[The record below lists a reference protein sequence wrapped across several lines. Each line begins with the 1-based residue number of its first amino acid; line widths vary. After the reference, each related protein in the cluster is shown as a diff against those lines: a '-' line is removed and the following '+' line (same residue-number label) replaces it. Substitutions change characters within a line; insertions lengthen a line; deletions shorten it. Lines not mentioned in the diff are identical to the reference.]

1 MNIEK
6 SGVSMFGAPVGG
18 AQSADLVRLRLSELW
33 PWYLAAAERKGE
45 ATLRADRTAWRRLT
59 LFCGDCRALEL
70 TREQARDWVAE
81 MIESGLDGISRGL
94 YVASCRR
101 ILKLLEV
108 FHTELVGAA
117 LPLAPGLEAEASGS
131 RPPVALNSRGGWPEL
146 CWKVAT
152 DFMLSRNLQA
162 GAAKLSD
169 MWDLYKC
176 LNSSMSKEWRKFKGD
191 AWADLV
197 AVAGDVPALELRAEH
212 VAECLG
218 RLSPKEWRRHHLTVW
233 REVWN
238 DTARRLGVGLAWKD
252 TPISTFAIK
261 LVAATDD

>member
-6 SGVSMFGAPVGG
+6 SAVSMFGAPGGG
-18 AQSADLVRLRLSELW
+18 AESLALSRLRLSELW
-33 PWYLAAAERKGE
+33 PWYLAATERKGE

-81 MIESGLDGISRGL
+81 MMEAGLDGISRGL

-108 FHTELVGAA
+108 FHPELVGAA
-117 LPLAPGLEAEASGS
+117 LPLAPGLEAEASGR
-131 RPPVALNSRGGWPEL
+131 RPPVAFNSSGGWPER
-146 CWKVAT
+146 WNVAA
-152 DFMLSRNLQA
+152 DFMLSRNLQP

-176 LNSSMSKEWRKFKGD
+176 IHSSMSKEWRKFKGD
-191 AWADLV
+191 AWAELV
-197 AVAGDVPALELRAEH
+197 AVAGDVPALELRAEP

-252 TPISTFAIK
+252 TPLSTFAIK
-261 LVAATDD
+261 RVEASDA